1 MSLGDITIVKAG
13 GLSNVPTYRYRVQA
27 GATTINAGE
36 PVKIATAG
44 AAYVVRSAD
53 AEPVTG
59 TPTFVGIAATTS
71 TQTASAD
78 GVVEV
83 YRPIQG
89 VVFRASAKVKT
100 AIDTDVEVLTVL
112 NNRTV
117 FDLTGSTYTL
127 DESAADT
134 ATNGLIIVDA
144 DPVKGTVDF
153 EVRASVLAQQ

>member
-1 MSLGDITIVKAG
+1 MSLGDITIVKTG
-13 GLSNVPTYRYRVQA
+13 GLSAVPTYKYRVQA
-27 GATTINAGE
+27 GATAIAAGE

-59 TPTFVGIAATTS
+59 TPTFIGIAATNS

-89 VVFRASAKVKT
+89 VVFRAAAKVKT
-100 AIDTDVEVLTVL
+100 AIDTDAEVIALL

-117 FDLTGSTYTL
+117 FDLTGSVYTL
-127 DESAADT
+127 DESAAD
-134 ATNGLIIVDA
+134 AGTNGLIVVDA
-144 DPVKGTVDF
+144 DPVAGTVDF
-153 EVRASVLAQQ
+153 EVRSAALAQN

>member
-1 MSLGDITIVKAG
+1 MSLGDIQIVKTG
-13 GLSNVPTYRYRVQA
+13 GLTNVPTYKYRVQA

-83 YRPIQG
+83 YRPVQG
-89 VVFRASAKVKT
+89 VVFRAAAKVKT
-100 AIDTDVEVLTVL
+100 AIDTDAEVLTIL

-117 FDLTGSTYTL
+117 FDLTGSVYTL
-127 DESAADT
+127 DESAAD
-134 ATNGLIIVDA
+134 AGTNGLIVVDA